1 MLLEGHGAEVC
12 ERLRWRIVESPDQ
25 RFSLKDGERDV
36 GPVCGYVVCEGLG
49 GVGETA
55 AAQTDGE
62 LEDVVVGDDQAGESQ
77 RSAQNE
83 GDDQHR

>member
-1 MLLEGHGAEVC
+1 MLLEGHGAELG
-12 ERLRWRIVESPDQ
+12 ERLRRRVVESPDH
-25 RFSLKDGERDV
+25 RFSLEDGERDV
-36 GPVCGYVVCEGLG
+36 GPVCGYVVFEGLG

-55 AAQTDGE
+55 AAQKDGE